1 MISVSE
7 KHPWLHEQ
15 FENGTHAVRRS
26 QRYWAGLWFNLV
38 IEQTPMRSVKS
49 TGGLTR
55 GHCMQEGTRHLWTLS
70 LNHLASMNNAMK
82 LLVGSS
88 VKRSEQHIDLGPS
101 RLTQD
106 HTDSKRFKDWLTTRN
121 LFKFEDSNLHS
132 LSTGFISIAKEDGTN
147 CDSSERI
154 DENIQAGMGGKSF
167 TEVRFKRDIQA
178 KPLDWYQNTV
188 TIDEVKVYINST
200 ALFMK
205 LAAVAK
211 REEDEESYFY
221 YEMTN
226 EPMSLFKNMM
236 IRKPDKP
243 SLRKALVTDEES
255 NKPDLTNCQIN
266 YSYMMDGV
274 LCCIEFVG

>member
-1 MISVSE
+1 M
-7 KHPWLHEQ
+7 
-15 FENGTHAVRRS
+15 
-26 QRYWAGLWFNLV
+26 
-38 IEQTPMRSVKS
+38 
-49 TGGLTR
+49 
-55 GHCMQEGTRHLWTLS
+55 
-70 LNHLASMNNAMK
+70 
-82 LLVGSS
+82 
-88 VKRSEQHIDLGPS
+88 
-101 RLTQD
+101 
-106 HTDSKRFKDWLTTRN
+106 
-121 LFKFEDSNLHS
+121 
-132 LSTGFISIAKEDGTN
+132 
-147 CDSSERI
+147 
-154 DENIQAGMGGKSF
+154 
-167 TEVRFKRDIQA
+167 
-178 KPLDWYQNTV
+178 
-188 TIDEVKVYINST
+188 KVYINST

-255 NKPDLTNCQIN
+255 NKPDLTYCQIN